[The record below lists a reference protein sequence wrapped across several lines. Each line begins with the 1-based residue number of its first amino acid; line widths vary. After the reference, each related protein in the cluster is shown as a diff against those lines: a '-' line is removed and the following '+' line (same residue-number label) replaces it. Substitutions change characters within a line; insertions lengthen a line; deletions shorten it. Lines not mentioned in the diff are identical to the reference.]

1 MGLKPV
7 CYVNGLVLA
16 FDPMSD
22 ITLVGID
29 TGGTFTD
36 IVVLERGPAGDS
48 MRHCKVLSDPS
59 DPSNPIVEGLK
70 RMGLENRRLQIIHG
84 TTVGTNAVLEGKG
97 ARVAYISSKG
107 FADVLTLGRQEREQV
122 YQLRQAEIDPPVPRD
137 LCLEVST
144 RIAADGSLLARS
156 SDEELASL
164 KTRLET
170 LGVEAVAI
178 NLLFSFLKPD
188 EEQRIARML
197 EDRWFVSCSS
207 KILPEVREY
216 ERGMATW
223 LNASVGP
230 VISRYLKRLQT
241 RLPGAAIAVMQSAG
255 TTIAAGQA
263 ADQAVRLLLSG
274 PAGGLAAARSIAAQ
288 TANSRLM
295 SFDMGGTS
303 TDVALF
309 NGEIPLT
316 GHCRLGSW
324 PLSIPSVDIHT
335 IGAGGG
341 SIARVDRAGMLLVGP
356 ESAGASPGPACYGQG
371 GTQATVTDAN
381 LVLGRLPGTTLLGAY
396 LPLDVQA
403 AQQVVSDL
411 AKKMGCDLLEAALGI
426 VRLAN
431 EHMARAL
438 RVISVERGHDPVD
451 YALLCFGGAGGLHA
465 CELAELLNMER
476 IIIPARA
483 GVLSAMGMLVSEPG
497 RDLSFPVLTLLADLT
512 DEEVGK
518 WFRRLETDAHHQLAA
533 EGCDRGSVTFK
544 HQLEMRYKGQS
555 ATISI
560 NWSPGEAHERRF
572 HAAHKKASGLQLPHP
587 VELVN
592 IRLSARAPAALKS
605 IDIREESRGYD
616 AGGEIHMPELD
627 DKVPIY
633 QRTGLPP
640 GGILEG
646 PLLLTESD
654 ATSWIKPGW
663 LVRVDEW
670 GNLLLNI
677 KK

>member
-1 MGLKPV
+1 V

-36 IVVLERGPAGDS
+36 IVVLERSPTGDS

-70 RMGLENRRLQIIHG
+70 RMGLEKRKLQIIHG

-97 ARVAYISSKG
+97 SRVAYITSKG
-107 FADVLTLGRQEREQV
+107 FADVLSLGRQEREQV
-122 YQLRQAEIDPPVPRD
+122 YALRQAESEPPVPRSR
-137 LCLEVST
+137 CLEVST
-144 RIAADGSLLARS
+144 RISADGSLLAES
-156 SDEELASL
+156 GDEELSHL
-164 KTRLET
+164 VKHLET
-170 LGVEAVAI
+170 LEVESVAI
-178 NLLFSFLKPD
+178 NLLFSFLRP
-188 EEQRIARML
+188 EQELRIAKML
-197 EDRWFVSCSS
+197 EGHWFVSCSS
-207 KILPEVREY
+207 SILPEVKEY

-230 VISRYLKRLQT
+230 VISRYLKRLQG
-241 RLPGAAIAVMQSAG
+241 RLPGAGIAVMQSAG
-255 TTIAAGQA
+255 TTIAADQA

-288 TANSRLM
+288 TANPRLM

-303 TDVALF
+303 TDVSLF

-316 GHCRLGSW
+316 GQCRLGSW
-324 PLSIPSVDIHT
+324 PLSIPTVDIHT

-356 ESAGASPGPACYGQG
+356 ESAGASPGPACYSQG
-371 GTQATVTDAN
+371 GAEATVTDAN
-381 LVLGRLPGTTLLGAY
+381 LVLGRIPENTLLGGY
-396 LPLDVQA
+396 LPLDIQA
-403 AQQVVSDL
+403 SRQAVLKL
-411 AKKMGCDLLEAALGI
+411 ANRMGCDLLEAAHGI

-431 EHMARAL
+431 EHMTRAL
-438 RVISVERGHDPVD
+438 RVISVERGHNPVD

-465 CELAELLNMER
+465 CDLADLLGMER

-497 RDLSFPVLTLLADLT
+497 RDLSRPVLRLLAELT
-512 DEEVGK
+512 DKDIED
-518 WFRRLETDAHHQLAA
+518 WFKGLETEAQDQLTA
-533 EGCDRGSVTFK
+533 EGCEPGSITFR
-544 HQLEMRYKGQS
+544 HQLELRYKGQS

-560 NWSPGEAHERRF
+560 NWSAGSAHEAKF
-572 HAAHKKASGLQLPHP
+572 HEAHKKASGLQLPHP

-592 IRLSARAPAALKS
+592 IRLGARAPAALKS
-605 IDIREESRGYD
+605 IDIREENTGSD
-616 AGGEIHMPELD
+616 SGGEIYMPELD
-627 DKVPIY
+627 EKVVVY
-633 QRTGLPP
+633 QRAALPP
-640 GGILEG
+640 GEYFEG
-646 PLLLTESD
+646 PLLLTESA

-663 LVRVDEW
+663 VGKADEW
-670 GNLLLNI
+670 GNLLLQVGVLDD
-677 KK
+677 

>member
-1 MGLKPV
+1 MFSSI
-7 CYVNGLVLA
+7 VNGLVLA
-16 FDPMSD
+16 FDPMDD

-36 IVVLERGPAGDS
+36 IVVLERGS
-48 MRHCKVLSDPS
+48 NSNTMRHCKVLSDPT

-70 RMGLENRRLQIIHG
+70 QMGLENRKLQIIHG

-122 YQLRQAEIDPPVPRD
+122 YQLRQAETEPPVPRD
-137 LCLEVST
+137 FCLEVST
-144 RIAADGSLLARS
+144 RIAADGSLLNES

-164 KTRLET
+164 KTHLET
-170 LGVEAVAI
+170 LDVESVAI
-178 NLLFSFLKPD
+178 NLLFSFLRPG
-188 EEQRIARML
+188 EEQRIAEKL
-197 EDRWFVSCSS
+197 EGPWFVSCSS

-230 VISRYLKRLQT
+230 VISRYLKRLQI
-241 RLPGAAIAVMQSAG
+241 RLPGASIAVMQSAG

-274 PAGGLAAARSIAAQ
+274 PAGGLSAARSIAAQ

-371 GTQATVTDAN
+371 GMQATVTDAN
-381 LVLGRLPGTTLLGAY
+381 LVLGRLPECTLLGGY

-403 AQQVVSDL
+403 AKQVVSDL
-411 AKKMGCDLLEAALGI
+411 AKKMACDLLEAARGI

-465 CELAELLNMER
+465 CDLAELLNMER

-483 GVLSAMGMLVSEPG
+483 GVLSAVGMLVSEPG
-497 RDLSFPVLTLLADLT
+497 RDLSRPVLSALADLA
-512 DEEVGK
+512 DEDIGK
-518 WFRRLETDAHHQLAA
+518 WFKGLETDAQNQLTA
-533 EGCDRGSVTFK
+533 EGCDPRNVTFK
-544 HQLEMRYKGQS
+544 HQLELRYKGQS

-560 NWSPGEAHERRF
+560 NWSDGQAHEALFHEAHT
-572 HAAHKKASGLQLPHP
+572 KASGLRLPHP

-605 IDIREESRGYD
+605 INIREQSRID
-616 AGGEIHMPELD
+616 EAGELIHMSELA
-627 DKVPIY
+627 DKVAIY

-640 GGILEG
+640 GESLEG
-646 PLLLTESD
+646 PLLLTESA
-654 ATSWIKPGW
+654 ATTWIKPGW
-663 LVRVDEW
+663 VVTPDEW
-670 GNLLLNI
+670 GNLLLHS
-677 KK
+677 K